1 MRQLLCTLLII
12 LLIFSFCACGK
23 PTTKAPP
30 LENVPSEIHSASSLT
45 VSEVSDSVEAMMLG
59 YHLIVKTSS
68 GYTSSIADAPTALQA
83 HDSVPALNIQPTPFS
98 HRAPFEAALIFSVV
112 PESVRVRCWEKSLWT
127 DDDAEN
133 KAETLTA
140 TKDPDGSFTVKLK
153 EGEYLYEVY
162 VQWPSAAELSGSA
175 FYTFKSTSAIYE

>member
-23 PTTKAPP
+23 PTAEMP
-30 LENVPSEIHSASSLT
+30 PSEDVPLDIQSAYSLT

-98 HRAPFEAALIFSVV
+98 HRAPFEASLIFSVV

-133 KAETLTA
+133 KAETLTV